1 MEKDVVLMQFSY
13 SRVDLF
19 KRCPYHFKLRYIDR
33 LTELPNYEAN
43 SPLIVGHAL
52 HTGIEK
58 GKKVM
63 LKEFYNAFP
72 LVTNDVINE
81 AIKLEHNLEK
91 AEEWLSDF
99 NNSFSFTGGY
109 EFIHE
114 YEINKPEFIGFVD
127 LIVKRKGTNDIA
139 IIDFKYSNAIE
150 KYKESPQL
158 QIYKYYLEQEGYNV
172 IAMGYL
178 FLPKTSIRQKKDEDL
193 IQFRKRLNVTMR
205 KLKTTC
211 LKIEPQE
218 MEIIYFL
225 NQCRE
230 IQEAIQEKTFNW
242 IKNPNDE
249 CFACNPRFAPEYLEQ
264 LRDDKGELIMTL
276 PKNIRRE
283 KKIDERPDFWIYGDS
298 YVGKST
304 FVDQFDDLLFLNTDG
319 NTDNTTS
326 PVINIKDEVV
336 KEGRITKRTFAWEQ
350 FLSVVSEL
358 ETDKDSGFKAIA
370 IDLFEDLREHC
381 RIYVFDKNGWEHE
394 SDGGYGKG
402 WAMVKTEFN
411 NAIKRL
417 KNLGYQ
423 IIYISKEVKS
433 ETTLKGGAVRT
444 NFIPNIDDKTANFTT
459 GTVDLT
465 IRAFMNSDGVRLLQL
480 SKQRNVFGGGRFNF
494 LNDTCELSKD
504 EFIQELINAQKAS
517 HAKITAKTKPI
528 KEEIKEDKSVK
539 QTVKEET
546 KDTEEV
552 PPGETI
558 TDKEEVIEEPKRKTR
573 KRKSSTKEAVEEAK
587 AEEKEE
593 TLDEKPK
600 RTRRSRRKKTE

>member
-58 GKKVM
+58 GKKAM

-91 AEEWLSDF
+91 AKEWLSDF

-109 EFIHE
+109 VFIHE

-139 IIDFKYSNAIE
+139 IIEFKYSNAIE

-225 NQCRE
+225 NECKE
-230 IQEAIQEKTFNW
+230 IKEAIQEKTFNW

-304 FVDQFDDLLFLNTDG
+304 FVDKFDDLLFLNTDG

-350 FLSVVSEL
+350 FLNVVSEL

-402 WAMVKTEFN
+402 WTMVKTEFN

-517 HAKITAKTKPI
+517 HAKITAKIKPI

-546 KDTEEV
+546 KGTEEV

>member
-1 MEKDVVLMQFSY
+1 MQFSY

-33 LTELPNYEAN
+33 LTELTNYEAN

-58 GKKVM
+58 GKKAM

-225 NQCRE
+225 NECRE
-230 IQEAIQEKTFNW
+230 IKEAIQEKTFNW

-350 FLSVVSEL
+350 FLNVVSEL

-504 EFIQELINAQKAS
+504 EFIQELINVQKAS

-552 PPGETI
+552 PPDETI

>member
-58 GKKVM
+58 GKKAM

-99 NNSFSFTGGY
+99 NNSFSFTGVY

-230 IQEAIQEKTFNW
+230 IKEAIQEKTFNW

-350 FLSVVSEL
+350 FLNVVSEL

-539 QTVKEET
+539 QTIKEDT
-546 KDTEEV
+546 KITEEV

-558 TDKEEVIEEPKRKTR
+558 TDKEEVIEEPKRKAR

>member
-1 MEKDVVLMQFSY
+1 MQFSY

-33 LTELPNYEAN
+33 LTELPNYDAN
-43 SPLIVGHAL
+43 SPLIIGHAL

-58 GKKVM
+58 GKKAM

-91 AEEWLSDF
+91 AEEWLSDV
-99 NNSFSFTGGY
+99 NNRFSFTGGY

-127 LIVKRKGTNDIA
+127 LIVKRKGKNDIA

-178 FLPKTSIRQKKDEDL
+178 FLPETSIRQKKDEDL

-211 LKIEPQE
+211 LKIETQE

-225 NQCRE
+225 NECKE
-230 IQEAIQEKTFNW
+230 IKKAIQEKTFNW

-350 FLSVVSEL
+350 FLNVVSEL

-517 HAKITAKTKPI
+517 HAKITAKTKLI

-552 PPGETI
+552 PPGEAI
-558 TDKEEVIEEPKRKTR
+558 TDKEEMIEEPKRKTR

>member
-1 MEKDVVLMQFSY
+1 MQFSY

-58 GKKVM
+58 GKKAM

-127 LIVKRKGTNDIA
+127 LIVKRKGTNDIV

-225 NQCRE
+225 NECRE
-230 IQEAIQEKTFNW
+230 IKEAIQEKTFNW

-350 FLSVVSEL
+350 FLNVVSEL

-539 QTVKEET
+539 QTIKEDT
-546 KDTEEV
+546 KITEEV

-558 TDKEEVIEEPKRKTR
+558 TDKEEVIEEPKRKAR

>member
-1 MEKDVVLMQFSY
+1 MQFSY

-33 LTELPNYEAN
+33 LTELTNYEAN

-58 GKKVM
+58 GKKAM

-127 LIVKRKGTNDIA
+127 LIVKRKGTNDIV

-225 NQCRE
+225 NECRE
-230 IQEAIQEKTFNW
+230 IKEAIQEKTFNW

-350 FLSVVSEL
+350 FLNVVSEL

>member
-1 MEKDVVLMQFSY
+1 MQFSY

-58 GKKVM
+58 GKKAM

-91 AEEWLSDF
+91 AGEWLSDF

-114 YEINKPEFIGFVD
+114 YEINKPEFLGFVD
-127 LIVKRKGTNDIA
+127 LIVKRKDTNDIA
-139 IIDFKYSNAIE
+139 IIDFKYSNAID

-158 QIYKYYLEQEGYNV
+158 QIYKYFLEQEGYNV

-193 IQFRKRLNVTMR
+193 IQFRKRLNVTIR

-218 MEIIYFL
+218 MDIIYFL
-225 NQCRE
+225 NDCQK
-230 IQEAIQEKTFNW
+230 ISNAIKDETFEW
-242 IKNPNDE
+242 IENPNDE

-350 FLSVVSEL
+350 FLNVVSEL

-494 LNDTCELSKD
+494 LNDTCELNKD
-504 EFIQELINAQKAS
+504 EFIKELVEAQKAS
-517 HAKITAKTKPI
+517 HAKITAKTKLL
-528 KEEIKEDKSVK
+528 KEEIKEDKLVK
-539 QTVKEET
+539 QTVNDGNKG
-546 KDTEEV
+546 TEEV
-552 PPGETI
+552 PPGEKI
-558 TDKEEVIEEPKRKTR
+558 TEKEEVIEEPKRKTR
-573 KRKSSTKEAVEEAK
+573 KRKSSTKEVVEEAK
-587 AEEKEE
+587 VEEKEE
-593 TLDEKPK
+593 VLDEKPK

>member
-1 MEKDVVLMQFSY
+1 MQFSY

-58 GKKVM
+58 GKKAM

-91 AEEWLSDF
+91 AKEWLSDF

-109 EFIHE
+109 VFIHE

-225 NQCRE
+225 NECKE
-230 IQEAIQEKTFNW
+230 IKEAIQEKTFNW

-304 FVDQFDDLLFLNTDG
+304 FVDKFDDLLFLNTDG

-350 FLSVVSEL
+350 FLNVVSEL

-402 WAMVKTEFN
+402 WTMVKTEFN
-411 NAIKRL
+411 NAIKRF

-517 HAKITAKTKPI
+517 HAKITAKIKPI

-546 KDTEEV
+546 KGTEEV

>member
-1 MEKDVVLMQFSY
+1 MQFSY

-58 GKKVM
+58 GKKAM

-91 AEEWLSDF
+91 AKEWLSDF

-109 EFIHE
+109 VFIHE

-225 NQCRE
+225 NECKE
-230 IQEAIQEKTFNW
+230 IKEAIQEKTFNW

-350 FLSVVSEL
+350 FLNVVSEL

-546 KDTEEV
+546 KGTEEV

-558 TDKEEVIEEPKRKTR
+558 TDKEEVIEEPKRKAR

>member
-58 GKKVM
+58 GKKAM

-230 IQEAIQEKTFNW
+230 IKEAIQEKTFNW

-350 FLSVVSEL
+350 FLNVVSEL

-539 QTVKEET
+539 QTIKEDT
-546 KDTEEV
+546 KITEEV

-558 TDKEEVIEEPKRKTR
+558 TDKEEVIEEPKRKAR

>member
-1 MEKDVVLMQFSY
+1 MQFSY

-58 GKKVM
+58 GKKAM

-230 IQEAIQEKTFNW
+230 IKEAIQEKTFNW

-350 FLSVVSEL
+350 FLNVVSEL

-539 QTVKEET
+539 QTIKEDT
-546 KDTEEV
+546 KITEEV

-558 TDKEEVIEEPKRKTR
+558 TDKEEVIEEPKRKAR

>member
-1 MEKDVVLMQFSY
+1 MQFSY

-33 LTELPNYEAN
+33 LTELTNYEAN

-58 GKKVM
+58 GKKAM

-225 NQCRE
+225 NECRE
-230 IQEAIQEKTFNW
+230 IKEAIQEKTFNW

-336 KEGRITKRTFAWEQ
+336 KEGRITKCTFAWEQ
-350 FLSVVSEL
+350 FLNVVSEL

-552 PPGETI
+552 PPDETI

>member
-1 MEKDVVLMQFSY
+1 MQFSY

-58 GKKVM
+58 GKKAM

-91 AEEWLSDF
+91 AKEWLSDF

-109 EFIHE
+109 VFIHE

-127 LIVKRKGTNDIA
+127 LIVKRKGKNDIA

-225 NQCRE
+225 NECKE
-230 IQEAIQEKTFNW
+230 IKKAIQEKTFNW

-350 FLSVVSEL
+350 FLNVVSEL

-517 HAKITAKTKPI
+517 HAKITAKTKLI

-552 PPGETI
+552 PPGEAI
-558 TDKEEVIEEPKRKTR
+558 TDKEEMIEEPKRKTR

>member
-1 MEKDVVLMQFSY
+1 MQFSY

-33 LTELPNYEAN
+33 LTELTNYEAN

-58 GKKVM
+58 GKKAM

-225 NQCRE
+225 NECRE
-230 IQEAIQEKTFNW
+230 IKEAIQEKTFNW

-336 KEGRITKRTFAWEQ
+336 KEGRITKCTFAWEQ
-350 FLSVVSEL
+350 FLNVVSEL

-552 PPGETI
+552 PPDETI

-593 TLDEKPK
+593 TLDEKTK

>member
-1 MEKDVVLMQFSY
+1 MQFSY

-33 LTELPNYEAN
+33 LTELTNYEAN

-58 GKKVM
+58 GKKAM

-91 AEEWLSDF
+91 AKEWLSDF

-109 EFIHE
+109 VFIHE

-225 NQCRE
+225 NECKE
-230 IQEAIQEKTFNW
+230 IKEAIQEKTFNW

-350 FLSVVSEL
+350 FLNVVSEL

-517 HAKITAKTKPI
+517 HAKITAKTNLV
-528 KEEIKEDKSVK
+528 KEEIKEDKPVK

-546 KDTEEV
+546 KGTEEV

-573 KRKSSTKEAVEEAK
+573 KRKSSTKEVIEEAK

>member
-58 GKKVM
+58 GKKAM

-91 AEEWLSDF
+91 AKEWLSDF

-109 EFIHE
+109 VFIHE

-225 NQCRE
+225 NECKE
-230 IQEAIQEKTFNW
+230 IKEAIQEKTFNW

-304 FVDQFDDLLFLNTDG
+304 FVDKFDDLLFLNTDG

-350 FLSVVSEL
+350 FLNVVSEL

-411 NAIKRL
+411 MLSNDL
-417 KNLGYQ
+417 K
-423 IIYISKEVKS
+423 I
-433 ETTLKGGAVRT
+433 
-444 NFIPNIDDKTANFTT
+444 
-459 GTVDLT
+459 
-465 IRAFMNSDGVRLLQL
+465 
-480 SKQRNVFGGGRFNF
+480 
-494 LNDTCELSKD
+494 
-504 EFIQELINAQKAS
+504 
-517 HAKITAKTKPI
+517 
-528 KEEIKEDKSVK
+528 
-539 QTVKEET
+539 
-546 KDTEEV
+546 
-552 PPGETI
+552 
-558 TDKEEVIEEPKRKTR
+558 
-573 KRKSSTKEAVEEAK
+573 
-587 AEEKEE
+587 
-593 TLDEKPK
+593 
-600 RTRRSRRKKTE
+600 

>member
-1 MEKDVVLMQFSY
+1 MQFSY

-33 LTELPNYEAN
+33 LTELTNYEAN

-225 NQCRE
+225 NECRE
-230 IQEAIQEKTFNW
+230 IKEAIQEKTFNW

-350 FLSVVSEL
+350 FLNVVSEL

-381 RIYVFDKNGWEHE
+381 RIYVFDKNGWVHE

-552 PPGETI
+552 PPDETI

>member
-1 MEKDVVLMQFSY
+1 MQFSY

-58 GKKVM
+58 GKKAM

-109 EFIHE
+109 EFMHE

-225 NQCRE
+225 NECKE
-230 IQEAIQEKTFNW
+230 IKKAIQEKTFNW

-350 FLSVVSEL
+350 FLNVVSEL

-593 TLDEKPK
+593 PLDEKPK

>member
-1 MEKDVVLMQFSY
+1 MQFSY

-58 GKKVM
+58 GKKAM

-91 AEEWLSDF
+91 AKEWLSDF

-109 EFIHE
+109 VFIHE

-225 NQCRE
+225 NECKE
-230 IQEAIQEKTFNW
+230 IKEAIQEKTFNW

-304 FVDQFDDLLFLNTDG
+304 FVDKFDDLLFLNTDG

-350 FLSVVSEL
+350 FLNVVSEL

-480 SKQRNVFGGGRFNF
+480 YKQRNVFGGGRFNF

-517 HAKITAKTKPI
+517 HAKITAKIKPI

-546 KDTEEV
+546 KGTEEV

>member
-58 GKKVM
+58 GKKAM

-91 AEEWLSDF
+91 AKEWLSDF

-109 EFIHE
+109 VFIHE

-225 NQCRE
+225 NECKE
-230 IQEAIQEKTFNW
+230 IKEAIQEKTFNW

-304 FVDQFDDLLFLNTDG
+304 FVDKFDDLLFLNTDG

-350 FLSVVSEL
+350 FLNVVSEL

-402 WAMVKTEFN
+402 WTMVKTEFN

-517 HAKITAKTKPI
+517 HAKITAKIKPI

-546 KDTEEV
+546 KGTEEV

>member
-1 MEKDVVLMQFSY
+1 MQFSY

-58 GKKVM
+58 GKKAM

-91 AEEWLSDF
+91 AKEWLSDF

-109 EFIHE
+109 VFIHE

-225 NQCRE
+225 NECKE
-230 IQEAIQEKTFNW
+230 IKEAIQEKTFNW

-249 CFACNPRFAPEYLEQ
+249 CFACNPRFAQEYLEQ

-304 FVDQFDDLLFLNTDG
+304 FVDKFDDLLFLNTDG

-350 FLSVVSEL
+350 FLNVVSEL

-517 HAKITAKTKPI
+517 HAKITAKIKPI

-546 KDTEEV
+546 KGTEEV

>member
-1 MEKDVVLMQFSY
+1 MQFSY

-19 KRCPYHFKLRYIDR
+19 KHCPYHFKLRYIDR

-58 GKKVM
+58 GKKAM

-230 IQEAIQEKTFNW
+230 IKEAIQEKTFNW

-350 FLSVVSEL
+350 FLNVVSEL

-539 QTVKEET
+539 QTIKEDT
-546 KDTEEV
+546 KITEEV

-558 TDKEEVIEEPKRKTR
+558 TDKEEVIEEPKRKAR

>member
-1 MEKDVVLMQFSY
+1 MQFSY

-58 GKKVM
+58 GKKAM

-91 AEEWLSDF
+91 AKEWLSDF

-109 EFIHE
+109 VFIHE

-127 LIVKRKGTNDIA
+127 LIVKRKGTKDIA

-225 NQCRE
+225 NECKE
-230 IQEAIQEKTFNW
+230 IKEAIQEKTFNW

-304 FVDQFDDLLFLNTDG
+304 FVDKFDDLLFLNTDG

-350 FLSVVSEL
+350 FLNVVSEL

-517 HAKITAKTKPI
+517 HAKITAKIKPI

-546 KDTEEV
+546 KGTEEV

>member
-1 MEKDVVLMQFSY
+1 MQFSY

-33 LTELPNYEAN
+33 LTELTNYEAN

-58 GKKVM
+58 GKKAM

-114 YEINKPEFIGFVD
+114 YEINKPGFIGFVD

-225 NQCRE
+225 NECKE
-230 IQEAIQEKTFNW
+230 IKEAIQEKTFNW

-350 FLSVVSEL
+350 FLNVVSEL

-528 KEEIKEDKSVK
+528 KEDKSVK

-600 RTRRSRRKKTE
+600 RTRISRRKKTE

>member
-1 MEKDVVLMQFSY
+1 MQFSY

-58 GKKVM
+58 GKKAM

-91 AEEWLSDF
+91 AKEWLSDF

-109 EFIHE
+109 VFIHE

-225 NQCRE
+225 NECKE
-230 IQEAIQEKTFNW
+230 IKEAIQEKTFNW

-304 FVDQFDDLLFLNTDG
+304 FVDKFDDLLFLNTDG

-350 FLSVVSEL
+350 FLNVVSEL

-402 WAMVKTEFN
+402 WTMVKTEFN

-517 HAKITAKTKPI
+517 HAKITAKIKPI

-546 KDTEEV
+546 KGTEEV

-558 TDKEEVIEEPKRKTR
+558 TDKEEVIEEPKRKAR

>member
-1 MEKDVVLMQFSY
+1 MQFSY

-52 HTGIEK
+52 HTGTEK
-58 GKKVM
+58 GKKAM

-91 AEEWLSDF
+91 AKEWLSDF

-109 EFIHE
+109 VFIHE

-225 NQCRE
+225 NECKE
-230 IQEAIQEKTFNW
+230 IKEAIQEKTFNW

-304 FVDQFDDLLFLNTDG
+304 FVDKFDDLLFLNTDG

-350 FLSVVSEL
+350 FLNVVSEL

-517 HAKITAKTKPI
+517 HAKITAKIKPI

-546 KDTEEV
+546 KGTEEV

>member
-1 MEKDVVLMQFSY
+1 MQFSY

-58 GKKVM
+58 GKKAM

-150 KYKESPQL
+150 KYNESPQL

-225 NQCRE
+225 NECKQ
-230 IQEAIQEKTFNW
+230 IKKAIQEKTFNW

-350 FLSVVSEL
+350 FLNVVSEL

>member
-1 MEKDVVLMQFSY
+1 MQFSY

-33 LTELPNYEAN
+33 LTELTNYEAN

-58 GKKVM
+58 GKKAM

-91 AEEWLSDF
+91 AKEWLSDF

-109 EFIHE
+109 VFIHE

-225 NQCRE
+225 NECKE
-230 IQEAIQEKTFNW
+230 IKEAIQEKTFNW

-304 FVDQFDDLLFLNTDG
+304 FVDKFDDLLFLNTDG

-350 FLSVVSEL
+350 FLNVVSEL

-546 KDTEEV
+546 KGTEEV

>member
-33 LTELPNYEAN
+33 LTELPNYDAN
-43 SPLIVGHAL
+43 SPLIIGHAL

-58 GKKVM
+58 GKKAM

-225 NQCRE
+225 NECKE
-230 IQEAIQEKTFNW
+230 IKKAIQEKTFNW

-350 FLSVVSEL
+350 FLNVVSEL
-358 ETDKDSGFKAIA
+358 ETD

-528 KEEIKEDKSVK
+528 KEDKSVK

>member
-1 MEKDVVLMQFSY
+1 MQFSY

-58 GKKVM
+58 GKKAM

-225 NQCRE
+225 NQCKE
-230 IQEAIQEKTFNW
+230 IKEAIQEKTFNW

-249 CFACNPRFAPEYLEQ
+249 CFACNPRFAPDYLEQ
-264 LRDDKGELIMTL
+264 LLNEKGELIMTL
-276 PKNIRRE
+276 PKNERRE

-326 PVINIKDEVV
+326 PVIYIKDEVT
-336 KEGRITKRTFAWEQ
+336 KQGRITKRKFAWEQ
-350 FLSVVSEL
+350 FLEVIGEL
-358 ETDKDSGFKAIA
+358 ETDKDSGYKAIA

-433 ETTLKGGAVRT
+433 ETTIKGGAVRT

-504 EFIQELINAQKAS
+504 EFIKELVSAQKAS

-558 TDKEEVIEEPKRKTR
+558 TDKEEVIEEPKRKN
-573 KRKSSTKEAVEEAK
+573 KKEK
-587 AEEKEE
+587 IIN
-593 TLDEKPK
+593 
-600 RTRRSRRKKTE
+600 

>member
-58 GKKVM
+58 GKKAM

-91 AEEWLSDF
+91 AKEWLSDF

-109 EFIHE
+109 VFIHE

-225 NQCRE
+225 NECKE
-230 IQEAIQEKTFNW
+230 IKEAIQEKTFNW

-304 FVDQFDDLLFLNTDG
+304 FVDKFDDLLFLNTDG

-350 FLSVVSEL
+350 FLNVVSEL

-517 HAKITAKTKPI
+517 HAKITAKTKLI

-552 PPGETI
+552 PPGEAI
-558 TDKEEVIEEPKRKTR
+558 TDKEEMIEEPKRKTR

>member
-1 MEKDVVLMQFSY
+1 MQFSY

-33 LTELPNYEAN
+33 FTELPNYEAN

-58 GKKVM
+58 GKKAM

-91 AEEWLSDF
+91 AEEWLSDV
-99 NNSFSFTGGY
+99 NNRFSFTGGY

-127 LIVKRKGTNDIA
+127 LIVKRKGKNDIA

-225 NQCRE
+225 NECKE
-230 IQEAIQEKTFNW
+230 IKEAIQEKTFNW

-350 FLSVVSEL
+350 FLNVVSEL

-517 HAKITAKTKPI
+517 HAKITAKTKLI

-552 PPGETI
+552 PPGEAI
-558 TDKEEVIEEPKRKTR
+558 TDKEEMIEEPKRKTR

>member
-1 MEKDVVLMQFSY
+1 MQFSY

-33 LTELPNYEAN
+33 LTELTNYEAN

-58 GKKVM
+58 GKKAM

-225 NQCRE
+225 NECRE
-230 IQEAIQEKTFNW
+230 IKEAIQEKTFNW

-350 FLSVVSEL
+350 FLNVVSEL

-494 LNDTCELSKD
+494 LNDTCELSKN

-517 HAKITAKTKPI
+517 HAIITAKTKPI

-539 QTVKEET
+539 HTVKEET

>member
-1 MEKDVVLMQFSY
+1 MQFSY

-350 FLSVVSEL
+350 FLNVVSEL

-504 EFIQELINAQKAS
+504 EFIKELVSAQKAS

-528 KEEIKEDKSVK
+528 KEEIKEDKSLK

-546 KDTEEV
+546 KDIEEV

-558 TDKEEVIEEPKRKTR
+558 TDKEEMIEEPKRKAR

>member
-1 MEKDVVLMQFSY
+1 MQFSY

-33 LTELPNYEAN
+33 LTELPNYDAN
-43 SPLIVGHAL
+43 SPLIIGHAL

-58 GKKVM
+58 GKKAM

-91 AEEWLSDF
+91 AKEWLSDF

-109 EFIHE
+109 VFIHE

-225 NQCRE
+225 NECKE
-230 IQEAIQEKTFNW
+230 IKEAIQEKTFNW

-304 FVDQFDDLLFLNTDG
+304 FVDKFDDLLFLNTDG

-350 FLSVVSEL
+350 FLNVVSEL

-402 WAMVKTEFN
+402 WTMVKTEFN

-517 HAKITAKTKPI
+517 HAKITAKIKPI

-546 KDTEEV
+546 KGTEEV

>member
-1 MEKDVVLMQFSY
+1 MQFSY

-58 GKKVM
+58 GKKAM

-91 AEEWLSDF
+91 AKEWLSDF

-109 EFIHE
+109 VFIHE

-225 NQCRE
+225 NECKE
-230 IQEAIQEKTFNW
+230 IKEAIQEKTFNW

-304 FVDQFDDLLFLNTDG
+304 FVDKFDDLLFLNTDG

-336 KEGRITKRTFAWEQ
+336 KEGRITKLTFAWEQ
-350 FLSVVSEL
+350 FLNVVSEL

-517 HAKITAKTKPI
+517 HAKITAKIKPI

-546 KDTEEV
+546 KGTEEV

>member
-33 LTELPNYEAN
+33 LTELTNYEAN

-58 GKKVM
+58 GKKAM

-225 NQCRE
+225 NECRE
-230 IQEAIQEKTFNW
+230 IKEAIQEKTFNW

-350 FLSVVSEL
+350 FLNVVSEL

-444 NFIPNIDDKTANFTT
+444 NFIPNIDDKTANFTI

-552 PPGETI
+552 PPDETI

>member
-1 MEKDVVLMQFSY
+1 MQFSY

-58 GKKVM
+58 GKKAM

-230 IQEAIQEKTFNW
+230 IKEAIQEKTFNW

-350 FLSVVSEL
+350 FLNVVSEL

-528 KEEIKEDKSVK
+528 KEEIKEDKSEK
-539 QTVKEET
+539 QTIKEDT
-546 KDTEEV
+546 KITEEV

-558 TDKEEVIEEPKRKTR
+558 TDKEEVIEEPKRKAR